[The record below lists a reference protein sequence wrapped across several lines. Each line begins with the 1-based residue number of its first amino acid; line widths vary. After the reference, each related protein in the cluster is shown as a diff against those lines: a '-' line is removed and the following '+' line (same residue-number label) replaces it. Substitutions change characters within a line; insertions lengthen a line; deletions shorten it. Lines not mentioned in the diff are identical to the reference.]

1 MRIDNFD
8 IHKAILK
15 GEDNQ
20 ALEYLY
26 KIVLPKIRSYIV
38 NNNGN
43 KEEADDIF
51 QDVVISLY
59 RKIKTNE
66 IAELDNIEGYI
77 YLSCKNLWINRINK
91 LNRRSSLDT
100 TLEFE
105 ETSNNAL
112 HSMIDNEKKSAFKSL
127 IAQVGERCKE
137 LLYNVI
143 YNQLNM
149 DEIAEKMSFANAN
162 AAKTHHYR
170 CKQKLA
176 ELVEND
182 SILKST
188 LR

>member
-1 MRIDNFD
+1 MRINNFD
-8 IHKAILK
+8 VHKAILK

-26 KIVLPKIRSYIV
+26 KNVLPKIRSYIT

-51 QDVVISLY
+51 QDVVINLY
-59 RKIKTNE
+59 RKIKTKELSE
-66 IAELDNIEGYI
+66 IENIEGYI
-77 YLSCKNLWINRINK
+77 YLACKNLWVNRTNK
-91 LNRRSSLDT
+91 LNKRNSLDSVQ
-100 TLEFE
+100 EFE

-112 HSMIDNEKKSAFKSL
+112 NSIIDDEKKSAFKSL
-127 IAQVGERCKE
+127 INQVGERCKE

-143 YNQLNM
+143 YNQLSM
-149 DEIAEKMSFANAN
+149 EEIAEKMSFANAN